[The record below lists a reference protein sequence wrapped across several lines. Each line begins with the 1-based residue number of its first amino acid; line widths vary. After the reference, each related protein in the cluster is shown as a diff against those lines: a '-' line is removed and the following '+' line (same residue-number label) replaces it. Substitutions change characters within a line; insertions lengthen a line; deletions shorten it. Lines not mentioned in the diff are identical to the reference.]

1 MTTMSDKIRLIQNL
15 KKQVKQLKME
25 NRSDL
30 DAIQRNIVLLINRF
44 FGELNEYKTG
54 LKEIDFPEADP
65 YENDF
70 PEKADTWYSGKEK
83 MVNLLD
89 TMIKDLKISEQLKT
103 NVNKTKSNSVFIVH
117 GTDHQPVKELK
128 VILRE
133 NGLRPIILHEQA
145 GGSRTIVEKLEKY
158 SDVGYAFVIL
168 TPDDVG
174 GNFQGYKGKL
184 MQFSRL
190 DIRARQNVVLEF
202 GYFIGHLGREKV
214 CCLYKGN
221 IELPSDMHGICY
233 VHFQDSINEV
243 KGTILKELEAAGYQL
258 KK

>member
-1 MTTMSDKIRLIQNL
+1 MTTMSDRIGLIQNL
-15 KKQVKQLKME
+15 KKQVNQLKMD

-30 DAIQRNIVLLINRF
+30 DAVQRNIVLLINRF
-44 FGELNEYKTG
+44 FGESSEYKND

-70 PEKADTWYSGKEK
+70 PEKEDPWYSGREK

-89 TMIKDLKISEQLKT
+89 TMIKDLKISEQLETK
-103 NVNKTKSNSVFIVH
+103 VNKTKSNSVFIVH

-128 VILRE
+128 IILRE

-145 GGSRTIVEKLEKY
+145 SGSRTIVEKLEKY

-174 GNFQGYKGKL
+174 GNFLGYKGKL

-233 VHFQDSINEV
+233 VHFQDSVNEV
-243 KGTILKELEAAGYQL
+243 KDTIFKELEAAGYRL
-258 KK
+258 K